1 MSPALSS
8 KGLCFA
14 VLFVGLVSQETD
26 LIKEIDH
33 GYSLAKSTDD
43 LYTLEVLVKKSI
55 KIFPES
61 DKLFW
66 RLGRI
71 YFKIGE
77 KSNTESDKTYFSH
90 YVWYRQKK
98 RLKSILSPPMDIFL
112 TVFVT
117 EL

>member
-43 LYTLEVLVKKSI
+43 LYTLEALVKKSL

-77 KSNTESDKTYFSH
+77 KSNTESEKTYFFSLCM
-90 YVWYRQKK
+90 VQTKK
-98 RLKSILSPPMDIFL
+98 AIEINSQ
-112 TVFVT
+112 
-117 EL
+117 